1 LTGKNDDVGSQA
13 YKLIDVQLIFMEV
26 MFMPDYSQITRKY
39 SKDDLDML
47 QQAQVFHDNFVID
60 KADFIAAFTMFADPF
75 ETDFQTDIDAA
86 DAIPLDSEVAQAIA
100 IITEEIETEMAKG
113 RTAMQ
118 KLFTYAKVGFDD
130 SQASLKAFGKGEYEK
145 SRSNQ
150 LKLKEMLEKAHRQAS
165 EAANKAILLG
175 AGYSQTDIDN
185 LDTIMTDIDTKDAS
199 QEDAKSDRLKKT
211 EDRVIAYNKVWEYLE
226 KISEASK
233 VIYVDSPAKLQQ
245 YVLYPSSSTLPGKVQ
260 NMGYDYGTNTVSW
273 DAAPN
278 ADTYQ
283 LERKYY
289 TDPEW
294 TVVYE
299 GADTSVVDVPP
310 GSGTWLYRC
319 RGQNGE
325 GYGSWSDELMVIM
338 PVTP

>member
-1 LTGKNDDVGSQA
+1 
-13 YKLIDVQLIFMEV
+13 MEL
-26 MFMPDYSQITRKY
+26 MFMPDYSQITRTY
-39 SKDDLDML
+39 SKEDLEML
-47 QQAQVFHDNFVID
+47 MQAQVFHDNFAID

-75 ETDFQTDIDAA
+75 EADFQTEIDAA

-100 IITEEIETEMAKG
+100 IITEELENEMVKG
-113 RTAMQ
+113 RAAMQ
-118 KLFTYAKVGFDD
+118 KLFTYANVAFDG
-130 SQASLKAFGKGEYEK
+130 SQASLKSFGKSEYEK
-145 SRSNQ
+145 ARNNQ
-150 LKLKEMLEKAHRQAS
+150 LKLKELLEKAYRQAS
-165 EAANKAILLG
+165 ETANKAILLG
-175 AGYSQTDIDN
+175 VGYSQTDLDN
-185 LDTIMTDIDTKDAS
+185 LDTLMTDIDTKDAS

-211 EDRVIAYNKVWEYLE
+211 EDRVIAYNKVWAYLE

-233 VIYVDSPAKLQQ
+233 VIYLDSPAKLQQ
-245 YVLYPSSSTLPGKVQ
+245 YVLYTSSSHLPGKVQ

-283 LERKYY
+283 LERKYH

-310 GSGTWLYRC
+310 GSGSWLYRC
-319 RGQNGE
+319 RGLNGE